1 MPGHDINL
9 HWLHWHVMMFICHT
23 YMDISL
29 YRMTGG
35 WEGRAEIIQSHEWV
49 GVVIPGS
56 EGVVND
62 IRAL

>member
-1 MPGHDINL
+1 MRGSDRFVCL
-9 HWLHWHVMMFICHT
+9 SDRLV
-23 YMDISL
+23 
-29 YRMTGG
+29 GG
-35 WEGRAEIIQSHEWV
+35 GKAYEWV